1 MTTATT
7 KKPVTAQFTPTPV
20 EEIDEDKLVSVL
32 FGYGRVAP
40 TSRSYL
46 DDYLVEGGV
55 VRNVPY
61 SLAKHW
67 QNGTRPDG
75 KKSNGRVK
83 IQILPQDA
91 TESDF
96 MLAVGLSPEE
106 IHALALRF
114 KGTNVEAIIAQLGV
128 EGARDLFNTL
138 SKHFNGR

>member
-1 MTTATT
+1 MTTAT
-7 KKPVTAQFTPTPV
+7 KKSVAAQFTLAPV
-20 EEIDEDKLVSVL
+20 AEIDEDSLVTVL
-32 FGYGRVAP
+32 YGYGKVAP
-40 TSRSYL
+40 TSHSYL

-55 VRNVPY
+55 IRNVPY
-61 SLAKHW
+61 AMARHW
-67 QNGTRPDG
+67 AAGTRPDG
-75 KKSNGRVK
+75 KKPNGRVK
-83 IQILPQDA
+83 VQILPSDA
-91 TESDF
+91 KEEDF

>member
-1 MTTATT
+1 MTTAI
-7 KKPVTAQFTPTPV
+7 KKSITAQFTPTPV